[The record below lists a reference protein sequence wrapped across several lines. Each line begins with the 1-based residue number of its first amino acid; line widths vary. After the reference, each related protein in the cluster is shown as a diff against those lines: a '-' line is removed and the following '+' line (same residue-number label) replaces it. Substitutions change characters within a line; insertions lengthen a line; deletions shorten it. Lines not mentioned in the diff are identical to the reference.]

1 VNVLRR
7 LDPGRAHSGS
17 VDGVHY
23 NLW

>member
-17 VDGVHY
+17 VDGVHF